1 MIKKITLLLF
11 IILTPTLSYSYQ
23 CTMLMSNVDSAI
35 MKIDENKYS
44 SLIEVA
50 KMLRKKGEE
59 VHDNGDHLLSE
70 EILNAALRLL
80 NV

>member
-1 MIKKITLLLF
+1 M
-11 IILTPTLSYSYQ
+11 LTPTLSYSYQ
-23 CTMLMSNVDSAI
+23 FTMLMSNVDRAI

-50 KMLRKKGEE
+50 KMLRKKGKEA
-59 VHDNGDHLLSE
+59 HDNGDHLLSE
-70 EILNAALRLL
+70 EILNAARRLL

>member
-1 MIKKITLLLF
+1 MIKKFTLLLF
-11 IILTPTLSYSYQ
+11 IMLTPTLSYSYQ

-44 SLIEVA
+44 SLIEAA
-50 KMLRKKGEE
+50 KMLRKKGVEA
-59 VHDNGDHLLSE
+59 HDNGDHLLSE